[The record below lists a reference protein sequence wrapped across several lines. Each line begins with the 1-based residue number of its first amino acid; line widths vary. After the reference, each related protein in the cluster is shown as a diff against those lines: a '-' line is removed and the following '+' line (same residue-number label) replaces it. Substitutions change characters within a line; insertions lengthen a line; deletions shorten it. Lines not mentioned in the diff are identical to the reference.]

1 MSAPA
6 PSAPIA
12 PSPVLNVTPTGT
24 TPSRPPPAPAPSAE
38 PAIAPEAPTSPALA
52 PAAAR
57 AVRAPVAALLHQA
70 IRASV
75 EPTNEAGVF
84 RMKLLAG
91 NELASLSGQEVL
103 VVLLDPNANLLR
115 AE

>member
-6 PSAPIA
+6 PSVPIA
-12 PSPVLNVTPTGT
+12 PSPVLSVTPTGT
-24 TPSRPPPAPAPSAE
+24 TPSRPPPAPAAE
-38 PAIAPEAPTSPALA
+38 PAIAPEAPTSPALV
-52 PAAAR
+52 PAAAP
-57 AVRAPVAALLHQA
+57 VERAPVAALLHQA
-70 IRASV
+70 IRACI

-84 RMKLLAG
+84 RMKLLGG
-91 NELASLSGQEVL
+91 NELATLSGHEAL